1 MVFIKIKLLQLL
13 AFFSFQLFC
22 AEIIVTP
29 VDLFN
34 QLDRAV
40 KAQNKVEIESLFSHP
55 LQKKLTSN
63 QRNSLLERSLFF
75 HTHKE
80 MALFLLEKQAILKAN
95 RLGIHDILRL
105 SVSKERSDVTAF
117 VLFQISDEQLQPERD
132 VIIDCSNNARS
143 RKNLEL
149 IKIFNDYLSEK
160 PKSIENVTASSISNQ
175 QEKLKEPTDFNP
187 ATLTVITVV
196 PDQRE
201 EEQEAHQSIFSNL
214 LTIFWNNISIK

>member
-95 RLGIHDILRL
+95 RLGVHDILRL

>member
-13 AFFSFQLFC
+13 AFSGFQLFC

-117 VLFQISDEQLQPERD
+117 VLFQISNEQLEPEKD
-132 VIIDCSNNARS
+132 VIIDCSNNARP

-187 ATLTVITVV
+187 ATLRVITVV

>member
-13 AFFSFQLFC
+13 AFSSFQLFC
-22 AEIIVTP
+22 TEIVITP

-105 SVSKERSDVTAF
+105 SVSKERPDVTAF
-117 VLFQISDEQLQPERD
+117 VLFQISNEQLEPEKD
-132 VIIDCSNNARS
+132 VIIDCSNNARP

>member
-1 MVFIKIKLLQLL
+1 
-13 AFFSFQLFC
+13 
-22 AEIIVTP
+22 
-29 VDLFN
+29 
-34 QLDRAV
+34 
-40 KAQNKVEIESLFSHP
+40 
-55 LQKKLTSN
+55 
-63 QRNSLLERSLFF
+63 
-75 HTHKE
+75 
-80 MALFLLEKQAILKAN
+80 MALFLLEKQEILKAN
-95 RLGIHDILRL
+95 RLGVHDILRL
-105 SVSKERSDVTAF
+105 SVSKERSDVTTF

-214 LTIFWNNISIK
+214 LTIFGIIFQLSKFKFLDAQSYNN

>member
-1 MVFIKIKLLQLL
+1 VVFIKIKLLQLL
-13 AFFSFQLFC
+13 AFSSFQLFC
-22 AEIIVTP
+22 TEIVITP

-105 SVSKERSDVTAF
+105 SVSKERPDVTAF
-117 VLFQISDEQLQPERD
+117 VLFQISNEQLEPEKD
-132 VIIDCSNNARS
+132 VIIDCSNNARP